1 VKDQHESSVAG
12 ARDRLREVQAA
23 QAAALSAYVSAAAK
37 VDRARGELARFED
50 TARCALGQLAST
62 TSPAVAANLTGVTV
76 GVARDALAAHRRDT
90 PAAESVSEDQPAPA
104 ASAGRDMR

>member
-1 VKDQHESSVAG
+1 VAG
-12 ARDRLREVQAA
+12 ARDRLREVQQA

-37 VDRARGELARFED
+37 VDRARGELARLED

-62 TSPAVAANLTGVTV
+62 TSLAVAVELTGVSV

-90 PAAESVSEDQPAPA
+90 AAEQVGEDQPAPA
-104 ASAGRDMR
+104 VSAGRVSR